1 MSFRYKEPA
10 AAADT
15 LDMYERTIAGA
26 KYQGVELPRPA
37 TPAVT
42 VVGYNAAASVTLLA
56 ANAARLGAAFY
67 NDTDKN
73 LYLKLGAVASSASFT
88 VVVPPGGYYE
98 LPFNY
103 LGIIDGRWAAGGAGN
118 ALVTEVTP

>member
-42 VVGYNAAASVTLLA
+42 LVGYNSGASVVLIA

-67 NDTDKN
+67 NDADKN
-73 LYLKLGAVASSASFT
+73 LYLKLGAGAASNSFT
-88 VVVPPGGYYE
+88 VIVPPGSYYE

-103 LGIIDGRWAAGGAGN
+103 TGLIEGRWAAGGAGT
-118 ALVTEVTP
+118 LYVTEVTP